1 MPTDDIQVEQ
11 VGFYEQWMAFLY
23 QYVTPLQQKVFEG
36 HVREVS
42 TPQGSQREITPLANR
57 GRRG

>member
-11 VGFYEQWMAFLY
+11 VGFYRPWMAFLH
-23 QYVTPLQQKVFEG
+23 QYVTPLQQKVFVG

-42 TPQGSQREITPLANR
+42 ATFVSSGVPSLRLG
-57 GRRG
+57 